1 MKANKYGAY
10 SYGYSY
16 EDYKKICSMITGVTE
31 KSMIKKWGIELG
43 EQKWKEYC
51 NKQSI
56 TNTFEYKKEKYGWDE
71 NEFNEFN
78 KKEEL
83 H

>member
-1 MKANKYGAY
+1 
-10 SYGYSY
+10 
-16 EDYKKICSMITGVTE
+16 
-31 KSMIKKWGIELG
+31 MIKKWGIELG
-43 EQKWKEYC
+43 KQKWKEYC

-78 KKEEL
+78 KKKRNYIKKFN
-83 H
+83 